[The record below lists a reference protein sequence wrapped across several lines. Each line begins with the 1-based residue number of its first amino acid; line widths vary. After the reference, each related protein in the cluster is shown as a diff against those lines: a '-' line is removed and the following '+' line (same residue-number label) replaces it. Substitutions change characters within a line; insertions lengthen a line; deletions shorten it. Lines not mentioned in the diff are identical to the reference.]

1 MSKTNDL
8 RKLIQSRLK
17 TVCENVYYEHADDEK
32 LYPHITY
39 EFVTNVNDDLYR
51 SDINLDVDIFDK
63 SSSATLI
70 EDLADDVEKLFN
82 NKNLPQDT
90 ILPTFFLI
98 DRKSVPD
105 EDKKIRHRLVRI
117 LIQNYER
124 RVN

>member
-17 TVCENVYYEHADDEK
+17 TVCENVYYEYADDEN

-70 EDLADDVEKLFN
+70 EDLADNVEKLFN

-124 RVN
+124 QVN